1 MPKPLILA
9 CTFWVEGAAPALPR
23 WQSDDPVVVADQ
35 LIVPPPRFEM
45 VNGLAA
51 GSGCPR
57 KPLKVIEVGLT
68 PSFAGLTTSVTVIG
82 WGLSVAPLALTVIV
96 PV

>member
-1 MPKPLILA
+1 MPSPLILV
-9 CTFWVEGAAPALPR
+9 CTFVVEGAVPEMLDSER
-23 WQSDDPVVVADQ
+23 NDPVVVADQ